1 MYIFL
6 ASFYRTFLNIFLRI
20 KGNFSEIIQVFVLN
34 RETKNIFK
42 KLDNGLI
49 KRVFIVY
56 DNNISPPAHGDFMN
70 IFMLA
75 KWFSTNKIETHLIV
89 IEQSFG
95 CSFWVNNSIGLIKAF
110 LQFQI
115 DIIKFW
121 APNTNFYSK
130 NISWDSFLD
139 LKSGLGKSDYI
150 LFEKKVLNRSMIVN
164 YAFNLINKLTPYG
177 SKLIKDNW
185 RLGKR
190 TEYKSIFETPYIAL
204 NIRKSEVHFTWNNSE
219 SQIIEIYRYLKFNFP
234 ELKIVV
240 LSDLI
245 GTNFTKE
252 IANRHK
258 LDLIFSKDYSNN
270 NSYMDDANIILN
282 SSFYFQ
288 FSGGGMSTVAFF
300 SNIPY
305 LILQKP
311 GYENLA
317 FKNGLNW
324 AKKNQKFIPLE
335 DWSPSNVKEILS
347 RVDIDYLKNSF

>member
-6 ASFYRTFLNIFLRI
+6 SSFFRSFLNISLRI
-20 KGNFSEIIQVFVLN
+20 KGNFSEIIQIFVLR
-34 RETKNIFK
+34 RETKNLGNKIN
-42 KLDNGLI
+42 NGLI
-49 KRVFIVY
+49 RRIFIVY

-75 KWFSTNKIETHLIV
+75 KWFSTNKIETHLI
-89 IEQSFG
+89 IIDQSFG
-95 CSFWVNNSIGLIKAF
+95 CRFWINNSEGLIKAF

-115 DIIKFW
+115 DIIISW
-121 APNTNFYSK
+121 APKMNFYTK
-130 NISWDSFLD
+130 NLSWDRFWN
-139 LKSGLGKSDYI
+139 LKSDFGNSDYI
-150 LFEKKVLNRSMIVN
+150 LFEKQVLNRSMIVN
-164 YAFNLINKLTPYG
+164 YAFNLINKLTPFG
-177 SKLIKDNW
+177 PELIKDNW
-185 RLGKR
+185 RLGKKSDS
-190 TEYKSIFETPYIAL
+190 KSIFETPYIAL

-219 SQIIEIYRYLKFNFP
+219 SQIIEIYRFLKFNFP
-234 ELKIVV
+234 TLKIIV

-245 GTNFTKE
+245 GTNYTKE

-258 LDLIFSKDYSNN
+258 MDLIFSKDHPDN
-270 NSYMDDANIILN
+270 NSYIEDANIILN

-324 AKKNQKFIPLE
+324 SKKNQKFIPLKE
-335 DWSPSNVKEILS
+335 WSPNDIQEILS
-347 RVDIDYLKNSF
+347 RVDVDYLKNSF

>member
-1 MYIFL
+1 MYIYL
-6 ASFYRTFLNIFLRI
+6 ASIFRIFLNLSLRI
-20 KGNFSEIIQVFVLN
+20 KGNFSEIIQVFILN
-34 RETKNIFK
+34 RETKNILK

-70 IFMLA
+70 IFMLG
-75 KWFSTNKIETHLIV
+75 KWFSSNKIETHLV
-89 IEQSFG
+89 IIDQSLG
-95 CSFWVNNSIGLIKAF
+95 CRIWENNSASLINAF
-110 LQFQI
+110 LQFQR
-115 DIIKFW
+115 DINRFW
-121 APNTNFYSK
+121 GPNNNFYLK
-130 NISWDSFLD
+130 NLSWDSFLN
-139 LKSGLGKSDYI
+139 LKSGLRSSDYVV
-150 LFEKKVLNRSMIVN
+150 LKKKVLNRSMIVN
-164 YAFNLINKLTPYG
+164 YAFNLINKLTSSG
-177 SKLIKDNW
+177 SELIKDSW

-190 TEYKSIFETPYIAL
+190 KESKDIFETPYIAL

-234 ELKIVV
+234 QLKIVV

-258 LDLIFSKDYSNN
+258 LDLIFSKDYLNN
-270 NSYMDDANIILN
+270 KSYIDDANVILA

-300 SNIPY
+300 SNVPY

-324 AKKNQKFIPLE
+324 SKKNQKFIPLK
-335 DWSPSNVKEILS
+335 DWSPSDIKDILS
-347 RVDIDYLKNSF
+347 CVNIEYAEFN